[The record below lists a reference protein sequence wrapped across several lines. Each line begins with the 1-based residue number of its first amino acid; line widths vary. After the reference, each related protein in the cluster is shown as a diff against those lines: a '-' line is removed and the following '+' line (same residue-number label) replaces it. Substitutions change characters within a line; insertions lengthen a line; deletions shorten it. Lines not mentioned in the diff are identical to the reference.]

1 MYIEKR
7 ECLKMFEHEDLM
19 KLSENELWD
28 QLPNVEG
35 ELKSDFLYELSRRSF
50 DKCDFKSALALAEQ
64 SRDVILS
71 LKDLTS
77 DAELLKTYLVVGLNA
92 NKLGD
97 HELVISNLE
106 KALEIAKAN
115 NLDKADDYTILVDA
129 YDAIGNR
136 EKSIALLE
144 WQFEKY
150 NQIDEDLDCS
160 SCLAQIALHYKGL
173 EQLDKA
179 LTKLELALDFAKN
192 SGDTN
197 FTLLIQNY
205 IADTHYDLGNY
216 VEAEKRVEKLITS
229 FELLNNKRSLIEMKY
244 LKYQI
249 MWMTGGNKK
258 ELIRSLKALAQEITE
273 QDQESIDQRIF
284 LEKIII
290 SCLED
295 IGGWEN
301 MKEAGKLKKRLA
313 DLEELVNVTV

>member
-1 MYIEKR
+1 
-7 ECLKMFEHEDLM
+7 MFEHEDLM

-50 DKCDFKSALALAEQ
+50 DKSDFKSALALAEQ

-106 KALEIAKAN
+106 KALEVAKAN
-115 NLDKADDYTILVDA
+115 NLDKAEDYTILVDA
-129 YDAIGNR
+129 YDAIGNK

-160 SCLAQIALHYKGL
+160 SCLAQIALHYKAL
-173 EQLDKA
+173 QQLDKA

-229 FELLNNKRSLIEMKY
+229 FELLNNERSLIEMKY

-258 ELIRSLKALAQEITE
+258 ELIKSIKALAQEITE

-290 SCLED
+290 SCLEE

-313 DLEELVNVTV
+313 DLEELVNITV

>member
-1 MYIEKR
+1 
-7 ECLKMFEHEDLM
+7 MFEHEDLM

-50 DKCDFKSALALAEQ
+50 DKSDFKSALALAEQ

-258 ELIRSLKALAQEITE
+258 EIIKSLKALAQEITE

-290 SCLED
+290 GCLED
-295 IGGWEN
+295 MGGWEN
-301 MKEAGKLKKRLA
+301 IKEAGKSKRRLA
-313 DLEELVNVTV
+313 DLEELVTV

>member
-1 MYIEKR
+1 
-7 ECLKMFEHEDLM
+7 MFDHEDLM

-28 QLPNVEG
+28 QLPKVEG

-50 DKCDFKSALALAEQ
+50 DKSDFKSALALAEQ

-97 HELVISNLE
+97 HEIVISNLE

-129 YDAIGNR
+129 YDAIGSR

-258 ELIRSLKALAQEITE
+258 ELIKSLKALAQEITE
-273 QDQESIDQRIF
+273 QDKESIDQRIF
-284 LEKIII
+284 LENIII

-295 IGGWEN
+295 MGGWEN
-301 MKEAGKLKKRLA
+301 IKEAGKSKKRLA
-313 DLEELVNVTV
+313 DLEELVAR

>member
-1 MYIEKR
+1 
-7 ECLKMFEHEDLM
+7 MFEHEDLM

-50 DKCDFKSALALAEQ
+50 DKSDFKSALALAEQ

-160 SCLAQIALHYKGL
+160 SCLAQIALHYKAL
-173 EQLDKA
+173 QQLDKA

-229 FELLNNKRSLIEMKY
+229 FELLNNERSLIEMKY

-258 ELIRSLKALAQEITE
+258 ELIKSIKALAQEITE

-290 SCLED
+290 SCLEE

-313 DLEELVNVTV
+313 DLEELVNITV

>member
-1 MYIEKR
+1 
-7 ECLKMFEHEDLM
+7 MFEQEDLM

-50 DKCDFKSALALAEQ
+50 DKSDFKSALALAEQ

-106 KALEIAKAN
+106 KAFEIAKAN
-115 NLDKADDYTILVDA
+115 NLDKAEDYTILVDA
-129 YDAIGNR
+129 YDAIGDR

-150 NQIDEDLDCS
+150 NQIDEDLACS
-160 SCLAQIALHYKGL
+160 SCLAQIALNYKAL
-173 EQLDKA
+173 EQFDKA

-205 IADTHYDLGNY
+205 IADTLYDLGNY

-258 ELIRSLKALAQEITE
+258 EIIKSIKALAQEITE

-295 IGGWEN
+295 MGGWEN
-301 MKEAGKLKKRLA
+301 IKEAGKCKKRLA
-313 DLEELVNVTV
+313 DLEELITA

>member
-1 MYIEKR
+1 
-7 ECLKMFEHEDLM
+7 MFEQEDLM

-50 DKCDFKSALALAEQ
+50 DKSDFKSALALAEQ

-106 KALEIAKAN
+106 KAFEIAKAN
-115 NLDKADDYTILVDA
+115 NLDKAEDYTILVDA
-129 YDAIGNR
+129 YDAIGDR

-150 NQIDEDLDCS
+150 NQIDEDLACS
-160 SCLAQIALHYKGL
+160 SCLAQIALNYKAL
-173 EQLDKA
+173 EQFDKA

-205 IADTHYDLGNY
+205 IADTLYDLGNY

-258 ELIRSLKALAQEITE
+258 EIIKLIKALAQEITE

-295 IGGWEN
+295 MGGWEN
-301 MKEAGKLKKRLA
+301 IKEAGKWKKRLA
-313 DLEELVNVTV
+313 DLEELITA

>member
-1 MYIEKR
+1 
-7 ECLKMFEHEDLM
+7 MFEHEDLM

-50 DKCDFKSALALAEQ
+50 DKSDFKSALALAEQ

-258 ELIRSLKALAQEITE
+258 EIIKSLKALAQEITE

-290 SCLED
+290 SCLEE

-313 DLEELVNVTV
+313 DLEELVNITV

>member
-1 MYIEKR
+1 
-7 ECLKMFEHEDLM
+7 MFEHEDLM

-50 DKCDFKSALALAEQ
+50 DKSDFKSALALAEQ

-115 NLDKADDYTILVDA
+115 NLDKAEDYTILVDA

-160 SCLAQIALHYKGL
+160 SCLAQIALHYKAL
-173 EQLDKA
+173 EQFDKA

-229 FELLNNKRSLIEMKY
+229 FELLNNKKSLIEMKY

-258 ELIRSLKALAQEITE
+258 ELIKSIKALAQEITE
-273 QDQESIDQRIF
+273 QDQEFIDQRIF
-284 LEKIII
+284 LENIVI

-301 MKEAGKLKKRLA
+301 MKEASKLKKRLA
-313 DLEELVNVTV
+313 DLEELVAR

>member
-1 MYIEKR
+1 
-7 ECLKMFEHEDLM
+7 MFEHEDLM

-35 ELKSDFLYELSRRSF
+35 ELKSDFLFELSRRSF
-50 DKCDFKSALALAEQ
+50 DKSDFKSALALAEQ

-150 NQIDEDLDCS
+150 NQIDQDLDCS

-258 ELIRSLKALAQEITE
+258 EIIKSLKALAQEITE

-290 SCLED
+290 GCLED
-295 IGGWEN
+295 MGGWEN
-301 MKEAGKLKKRLA
+301 IKEAGKSKRRLA
-313 DLEELVNVTV
+313 DLEELVTV

>member
-1 MYIEKR
+1 
-7 ECLKMFEHEDLM
+7 MFEQEDLM

-50 DKCDFKSALALAEQ
+50 DKSDFKSALALAEQ

-115 NLDKADDYTILVDA
+115 NLDKAEDYTILVDA
-129 YDAIGNR
+129 YDAIGDR

-150 NQIDEDLDCS
+150 NQIDQDLDCS
-160 SCLAQIALHYKGL
+160 SCLAQIALHYKAL
-173 EQLDKA
+173 EQFDKA

-205 IADTHYDLGNY
+205 IADTLYDLGNY

-258 ELIRSLKALAQEITE
+258 EIIKSIKALAQEITE

-295 IGGWEN
+295 MGGWEN
-301 MKEAGKLKKRLA
+301 IKEAGKSKKRLA
-313 DLEELVNVTV
+313 DLEELITA

>member
-1 MYIEKR
+1 
-7 ECLKMFEHEDLM
+7 MFEHEDLM

-50 DKCDFKSALALAEQ
+50 DKSDFKSALALAEQ

-77 DAELLKTYLVVGLNA
+77 DAELVKTYLVVGLNA
-92 NKLGD
+92 NKLGNHD
-97 HELVISNLE
+97 LVISNME

-129 YDAIGNR
+129 YDAIGSR

-258 ELIRSLKALAQEITE
+258 ELIKSLKALAQEITE

-284 LEKIII
+284 LENIII

-301 MKEAGKLKKRLA
+301 IKEAGKSKKRLA
-313 DLEELVNVTV
+313 DLEELVAR

>member
-1 MYIEKR
+1 
-7 ECLKMFEHEDLM
+7 MFEHEDLM

-50 DKCDFKSALALAEQ
+50 DKSDFKSALALAEQ

-71 LKDLTS
+71 LKNLTS

-115 NLDKADDYTILVDA
+115 NLDKPDDYTILVDA
-129 YDAIGNR
+129 YDASGNR

-160 SCLAQIALHYKGL
+160 SCLAQIALHYKAL
-173 EQLDKA
+173 EQFDKA

-205 IADTHYDLGNY
+205 IADTLYDLGNY

-258 ELIRSLKALAQEITE
+258 EIIKSIKALAQEITE

-295 IGGWEN
+295 MGGWEN
-301 MKEAGKLKKRLA
+301 IKEAGKSKKRLA
-313 DLEELVNVTV
+313 DLEELITA

>member
-1 MYIEKR
+1 
-7 ECLKMFEHEDLM
+7 MFEHEDLM

-50 DKCDFKSALALAEQ
+50 DKSDFKSALALAEQ

-77 DAELLKTYLVVGLNA
+77 DAELIKTYLVVGLNA

-97 HELVISNLE
+97 HDLVISNLE

-129 YDAIGNR
+129 YDVIGDR

-258 ELIRSLKALAQEITE
+258 ELIKSLKALAQEITE

-284 LEKIII
+284 LENIII

-301 MKEAGKLKKRLA
+301 IKEAGKSKKRLA
-313 DLEELVNVTV
+313 DLEELVAR

>member
-1 MYIEKR
+1 
-7 ECLKMFEHEDLM
+7 MFEHEDLM

-28 QLPNVEG
+28 QLPKVEG

-50 DKCDFKSALALAEQ
+50 DKSDFKSALALAEQ

-77 DAELLKTYLVVGLNA
+77 DAEILKTYLVVGLNA

-115 NLDKADDYTILVDA
+115 NLDKAEDYTILVDA

-160 SCLAQIALHYKGL
+160 SCLAQIALHHKGL

-258 ELIRSLKALAQEITE
+258 EIIKSLKALAQEITE

-295 IGGWEN
+295 MGGWEN
-301 MKEAGKLKKRLA
+301 MKEAGKSKKRLA
-313 DLEELVNVTV
+313 DLEELITV

>member
-1 MYIEKR
+1 
-7 ECLKMFEHEDLM
+7 MFEHEDLM

-28 QLPNVEG
+28 QLPKVEG

-50 DKCDFKSALALAEQ
+50 DKSDFKSALALAEQ

-97 HELVISNLE
+97 HEIVIFNLE

-115 NLDKADDYTILVDA
+115 NIDKAEDYTILVDA
-129 YDAIGNR
+129 YDAIGDR

-150 NQIDEDLDCS
+150 NQIDQDLDCS
-160 SCLAQIALHYKGL
+160 SCLAQIALHYKAL
-173 EQLDKA
+173 EQFDKA

-205 IADTHYDLGNY
+205 LAEILYDLGNY

-258 ELIRSLKALAQEITE
+258 EIIKSIKALAQEITE

-295 IGGWEN
+295 MGGWEN
-301 MKEAGKLKKRLA
+301 IKEAGKCKKRLA
-313 DLEELVNVTV
+313 DLEELITA

>member
-1 MYIEKR
+1 
-7 ECLKMFEHEDLM
+7 MFEHEDLM

-35 ELKSDFLYELSRRSF
+35 ELKSDYLYELSRRSF
-50 DKCDFKSALALAEQ
+50 DKSDFKSALALAEQ

-92 NKLGD
+92 NKLED

-106 KALEIAKAN
+106 KALEVAKAN
-115 NLDKADDYTILVDA
+115 NLDKAEDYTILVDA

-150 NQIDEDLDCS
+150 NQIDEDLACS
-160 SCLAQIALHYKGL
+160 SCLAQIALHYKAL
-173 EQLDKA
+173 EQFDKA

-205 IADTHYDLGNY
+205 IADTLYDLGNY

-258 ELIRSLKALAQEITE
+258 EIIKSIKALAQEITE

-295 IGGWEN
+295 MGGWEN
-301 MKEAGKLKKRLA
+301 IKEAGKSKKRLA
-313 DLEELVNVTV
+313 YLEELITA

>member
-1 MYIEKR
+1 M
-7 ECLKMFEHEDLM
+7 
-19 KLSENELWD
+19 
-28 QLPNVEG
+28 
-35 ELKSDFLYELSRRSF
+35 
-50 DKCDFKSALALAEQ
+50 
-64 SRDVILS
+64 
-71 LKDLTS
+71 
-77 DAELLKTYLVVGLNA
+77 GLNA

-106 KALEIAKAN
+106 KALEIAKTN

-197 FTLLIQNY
+197 FILLIQNY
-205 IADTHYDLGNY
+205 IADTHYDL
-216 VEAEKRVEKLITS
+216 
-229 FELLNNKRSLIEMKY
+229 
-244 LKYQI
+244 
-249 MWMTGGNKK
+249 
-258 ELIRSLKALAQEITE
+258 
-273 QDQESIDQRIF
+273 
-284 LEKIII
+284 
-290 SCLED
+290 
-295 IGGWEN
+295 
-301 MKEAGKLKKRLA
+301 
-313 DLEELVNVTV
+313 

>member
-1 MYIEKR
+1 
-7 ECLKMFEHEDLM
+7 MFEHEDLM

-28 QLPNVEG
+28 QLPKVEG

-50 DKCDFKSALALAEQ
+50 DKSDFKSALALAEQ

-97 HELVISNLE
+97 HELVVSNLE
-106 KALEIAKAN
+106 KALEMAKAN

-150 NQIDEDLDCS
+150 NQIDEDLACS
-160 SCLAQIALHYKGL
+160 SCLAQIALNYKAL
-173 EQLDKA
+173 EQFDKA

-205 IADTHYDLGNY
+205 IADTLYDLGNY

-229 FELLNNKRSLIEMKY
+229 FELLNNKRSLVEMKY

-258 ELIRSLKALAQEITE
+258 EIIKSIKALAQEITE

-295 IGGWEN
+295 MGGWEN
-301 MKEAGKLKKRLA
+301 IKEAGKSKKRLA
-313 DLEELVNVTV
+313 YLEELITV